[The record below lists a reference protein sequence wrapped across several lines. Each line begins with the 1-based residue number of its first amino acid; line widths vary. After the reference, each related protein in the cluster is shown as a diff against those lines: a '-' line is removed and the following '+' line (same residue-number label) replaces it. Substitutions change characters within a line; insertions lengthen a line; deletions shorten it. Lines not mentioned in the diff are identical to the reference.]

1 MWRTEVK
8 TTACS
13 GDSLWGP
20 GGAVR
25 ERGEGW
31 LELRRPLLHAPH

>member
-20 GGAVR
+20 
-25 ERGEGW
+25 EELSEKGEGW